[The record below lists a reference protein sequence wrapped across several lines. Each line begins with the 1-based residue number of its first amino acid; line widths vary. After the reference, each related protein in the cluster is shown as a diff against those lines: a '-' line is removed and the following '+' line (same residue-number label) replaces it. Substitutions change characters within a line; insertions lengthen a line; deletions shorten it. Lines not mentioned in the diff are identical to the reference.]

1 MRNLTRI
8 ARIKHK
14 LHELLGEICVFIRI
28 IRVIL
33 QSEWFCA
40 FIWHRLDASIA
51 SLRACRSF
59 S

>member
-8 ARIKHK
+8 AQIKNELHK
-14 LHELLGEICVFIRI
+14 LLGEIRVFIRI
-28 IRVIL
+28 ICVIL

-40 FIWHRLDASIA
+40 FTWHRLDASIA
-51 SLRACRSF
+51 SLRAYSSF